1 MTIQILIQG
10 PEDEVTLQ
18 GELQCVEV
26 HQEEEEGHITTMT
39 MSRKTDNIN
48 IVNKKED
55 STTISMTREEADTM
69 TLTMNIEEAE
79 VKWEVRWEARWENKE
94 AEEDT
99 TRSSSRNSILKGD
112 SEGLK

>member
-1 MTIQILIQG
+1 
-10 PEDEVTLQ
+10 
-18 GELQCVEV
+18 
-26 HQEEEEGHITTMT
+26 
-39 MSRKTDNIN
+39 
-48 IVNKKED
+48 
-55 STTISMTREEADTM
+55 MTREEADTM

-112 SEGLK
+112 SEGPK